1 MTNNDAADDKKPGK
15 EQRPHAT
22 LNLTAEEIP
31 TKTETAQAAAGDPQ
45 PAPAA
50 EDWQRLE
57 GGATPPEAD
66 PPPFPGG
73 VSLSGIAT
81 HMAAGAAGAMLA
93 LILGYF
99 LFWGPE
105 PVGLSPEEAQALRA
119 QIGSAENKL
128 AALEA
133 DLRKTAE
140 RAEQGQAAS
149 GESEGLKQD
158 VAGLAERLASLE
170 ARPAGGGATPEAVQ
184 QSLDPVNVK
193 LANLEQR
200 LESMSKTQSD
210 MRTDGKA
217 TALALALYN
226 LRRATNEG
234 RPFAAEL
241 KSVADMSPVPLDLAA
256 LDTRRD
262 QGVPSLDQLKAGFEA
277 AASAALVAENQPAG
291 DSFASELWSKAKSFV
306 RVRRKGDVPG
316 NDTSAILA
324 RVEHQLERENLR
336 AALSEAGQLS
346 GPAADAMAPWLET
359 LKSKIAADEALAQ
372 VEAKLLTALGGGDSG
387 KRGG

>member
-1 MTNNDAADDKKPGK
+1 MTTNDAPDDKKPGK

-22 LNLTAEEIP
+22 LNLTAEEVPSKI
-31 TKTETAQAAAGDPQ
+31 ETAQEAAGDPQ

-50 EDWQRLE
+50 EDWQRFE
-57 GGATPPEAD
+57 GGATTPEAN
-66 PPPFPGG
+66 PPPIPGG
-73 VSLSGIAT
+73 ISLPDIAT
-81 HMAAGAAGAMLA
+81 HMAAGAAGALLA

-105 PVGLSPEEAQALRA
+105 PAGFSPEEAQALRA

-140 RAEQGQAAS
+140 QAAQAQAAS
-149 GESEGLKQD
+149 VETDGLKQE
-158 VAGLAERLASLE
+158 LASLAQRLASLE
-170 ARPAGGGATPEAVQ
+170 ARPAGGGASPEAMQ
-184 QSLDPVNVK
+184 QSLDPVNAK

-200 LESMSKTQSD
+200 LEGLSKAQSE
-210 MRTDGKA
+210 MQTDGKA

-226 LRRATNEG
+226 LRRAANEG

-241 KSVADMSPVPLDLAA
+241 KSIADMSPVPLDLAV
-256 LDTRRD
+256 LETRRD
-262 QGVPSLDQLKAGFEA
+262 QGVPSLDQLKASFEPA
-277 AASAALVAENQPAG
+277 ANAALEAENQPAG
-291 DSFASELWSKAKSFV
+291 DSFASELWSKAKSFI

-324 RVEHQLERENLR
+324 RIEYQLEREDLS
-336 AALSEAGQLS
+336 AALAEAGQLS
-346 GPAADAMAPWLET
+346 GPAADAMEPWLET
-359 LKSKIAADEALAQ
+359 LKAKLAADEALAR